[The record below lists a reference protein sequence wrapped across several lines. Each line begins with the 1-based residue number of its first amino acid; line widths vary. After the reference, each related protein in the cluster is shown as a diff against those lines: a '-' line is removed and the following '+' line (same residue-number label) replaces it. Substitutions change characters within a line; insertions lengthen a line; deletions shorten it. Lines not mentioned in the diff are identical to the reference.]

1 MTKSAI
7 KSPIWHPFTQHAIMP
22 EMLKISGA
30 SGAYL
35 QAGDGREILD
45 AISSWW
51 VVTHGHCHPKI
62 VEAIKSQAEKLDQ
75 VIFAGHT
82 HDPAEELAQGLIEIT
97 PQGLEHVFFSDSGST
112 AVEVALKMALGY
124 WKNTGVERSKIIVM
138 ESSYHG
144 DTIGTMS
151 VGERGVFNKAY
162 DPLMFDVGKVPFP
175 QAGYEQQ
182 TFDAL
187 EHQCTKGDVAAFI
200 VEPLI
205 LGAGGMRMYSAQTLR
220 KMYEICKS
228 HDVLFIA
235 DEVMT
240 GWGRTG
246 KMFAFDHLSE
256 HANISPDIACYSKG
270 ITGGSLPLAVTLCH
284 SKIFDA
290 HYSKDRS
297 KTFFHSSSYTANPIA
312 CAAAVAN
319 LKIWKEEPV
328 FERLEK
334 LSAIQSS
341 GLARFSNDDRFT
353 NLRQLG
359 TIAALDVVVNDDG
372 YLADIGPRLYEH
384 FQSKN
389 ILLRPLGNT
398 IYAMPPYCVSE
409 TDMDNVFNAIADA
422 ADKLL

>member
-1 MTKSAI
+1 MS

-22 EMLKISGA
+22 EMLKINSA

-35 QAGDGREILD
+35 QAEDGRKILD

-62 VEAIKSQAEKLDQ
+62 IEAIKTQASKLDQ

-82 HDPAEELAQGLIEIT
+82 HDPAQELAQRLVDIT
-97 PQGLEHVFFSDSGST
+97 PKGLEYVFFSDSGST
-112 AVEVALKMALGY
+112 AVEVALKMALSF
-124 WKNTGVERSKIIVM
+124 WKHSRDGSSTERNKIVVM

-151 VGERGVFNKAY
+151 VGERGVFNRPY
-162 DPLMFDVGKVPFP
+162 NPLMFDVCKVPFVEAENE
-175 QAGYEQQ
+175 QA
-182 TFDAL
+182 TFSAL
-187 EHQCTKGDVAAFI
+187 ETHCAKGDVAAFI

-205 LGAGGMRMYSAQTLR
+205 LGAGGMRVYSANALR
-220 KMYEICKS
+220 KMFEICKS

-246 KMFAFDHLSE
+246 KIFACE
-256 HANISPDIACYSKG
+256 HAGITPDIACYSKG
-270 ITGGSLPLAVTLCH
+270 ITGGSLPLAVTMCH
-284 SKIFDA
+284 SKIYDA
-290 HYSKDRS
+290 HYSTDRS

-319 LKIWKEEPV
+319 LKIWEDEPV
-328 FERLEK
+328 LKRITQLGTMQK
-334 LSAIQSS
+334 K
-341 GLARFSNDDRFT
+341 GLAGFSSDDRFT
-353 NLRQLG
+353 NIRQLG
-359 TIAALDVVVNDDG
+359 TIGALDIVTKDEG
-372 YLADIGPRLYEH
+372 YLANIGPKLYEF
-384 FQSKN
+384 FQKKN

-398 IYAMPPYCVSE
+398 LYVMPPYCVNDDEMSS
-409 TDMDNVFNAIADA
+409 VFEAITEAADA
-422 ADKLL
+422 LL

>member
-1 MTKSAI
+1 MTKSLKKLAI

-35 QAGDGREILD
+35 QGQDGRQILD

-82 HDPAEELAQGLIEIT
+82 HGPAEELAQGLIEIT
-97 PQGLEHVFFSDSGST
+97 PQGLDHVFFSDSGST

-124 WKNTGVERSKIIVM
+124 WKNTGIDRTKIVVM

-175 QAGYEQQ
+175 QVDHEQQ

-187 EHQCTKGDVAAFI
+187 EYHFIKGDVAAFI

-205 LGAGGMRMYSAQTLR
+205 LGAGGMRMYSSATLR

-228 HDVLFIA
+228 HDVFLIA

-246 KMFAFDHLSE
+246 KIFACE
-256 HANISPDIACYSKG
+256 HANITPDIACYSKG

-290 HYSKDRS
+290 HYSTDRS

-334 LSAIQSS
+334 LNAMQSN
-341 GLARFSNDDRFT
+341 GLERFSSDYRFT
-353 NLRQLG
+353 NIRQLG
-359 TIAALDVVVNDDG
+359 TIAALDVVVKDDG
-372 YLADIGPRLYEH
+372 YLADIGPKLYEF

>member
-1 MTKSAI
+1 MIKSAT

-22 EMLKISGA
+22 EMLNISSA

-35 QAGDGREILD
+35 QTKDGRKILD
-45 AISSWW
+45 AVSSWW

-62 VEAIKSQAEKLDQ
+62 VEAIKAQASKLDQ

-82 HDPAEELAQGLIEIT
+82 HDPAEELAQGLVENT
-97 PQGLEHVFFSDSGST
+97 PEGLDHVFFSDSGST

-124 WKNTGVERSKIIVM
+124 WKNTGIDRTKIVVM

-162 DPLMFDVGKVPFP
+162 DPLMFDVSKVPFP

-187 EHQCTKGDVAAFI
+187 EMHCAKGDVAAFI

-205 LGAGGMRMYSAQTLR
+205 LGAGGMRMYSAETLR

-246 KMFAFDHLSE
+246 KRFACE
-256 HANISPDIACYSKG
+256 HAKITPDIACYSKG

-290 HYSKDRS
+290 HYSTDRS

-334 LSAIQSS
+334 LNAIQSS
-341 GLARFSNDDRFT
+341 GLARFSNDHRFT
-353 NLRQLG
+353 NIRQLG
-359 TIAALDVVVNDDG
+359 TIAALDVVVKDDG
-372 YLADIGPRLYEH
+372 YLADIGPKLYEH

>member
-1 MTKSAI
+1 MT

-22 EMLKISGA
+22 NMVKMISA
-30 SGAYL
+30 KGAYL
-35 QAGDGREILD
+35 QAEDGRQILD

-62 VEAIKSQAEKLDQ
+62 VDAIKTQAAKLDQ

-82 HDPAEELAQGLIEIT
+82 HDPAEELAQGLLDLT
-97 PQGLEHVFFSDSGST
+97 PDGLDHVFFSDSGST

-124 WKNTGVERSKIIVM
+124 WKNIGPDHTKVARSKIVVM

-175 QAGYEQQ
+175 EIEHEQK
-182 TFDAL
+182 TLDAL
-187 EHQCTKGDVAAFI
+187 EIHCAKGDVAAFI

-205 LGAGGMRMYSAQTLR
+205 LGAGGMRMYSAVILS
-220 KMYEICKS
+220 KMFEICKT
-228 HDVLFIA
+228 HNVLFIA

-246 KMFAFDHLSE
+246 KMFACE
-256 HANISPDIACYSKG
+256 HANITPDIVCYSKG
-270 ITGGSLPLAVTLCH
+270 ITGGSLPLAATMCH
-284 SKIFDA
+284 AKIFDA
-290 HYSKDRS
+290 HYSTDRS

-319 LKIWKEEPV
+319 IKIWQDEPV
-328 FERLEK
+328 FERLDK
-334 LSAIQSS
+334 LSAMQAKA
-341 GLARFSNDDRFT
+341 LQKLKADDRFT
-353 NLRQLG
+353 NIRQLG
-359 TIAALDVVVNDDG
+359 TIGALDVVVKDEG
-372 YLADIGPRLYEH
+372 YLADIGPKLYEH

-398 IYAMPPYCVSE
+398 IYAMPPYCV
-409 TDMDNVFNAIADA
+409 TQDDMDCIFGAITDA
-422 ADKLL
+422 ADNLL

>member
-1 MTKSAI
+1 MN

-35 QAGDGREILD
+35 QSQDGRQILD

-62 VEAIKSQAEKLDQ
+62 IEAIKSQASKLDQ

-97 PQGLEHVFFSDSGST
+97 PQGLDHVFFSDSGST

-124 WKNTGVERSKIIVM
+124 WKNSGIDRTKIIVM

-162 DPLMFDVGKVPFP
+162 DPLMFDVSKVPFP
-175 QAGYEQQ
+175 KAAQEQL

-187 EHQCTKGDVAAFI
+187 ENHCANGDVAAFI

-205 LGAGGMRMYSAQTLR
+205 LGAGGMRMYSADSLQ
-220 KMYEICKS
+220 KMFEICKK

-246 KMFAFDHLSE
+246 KMFSCE

-284 SKIFDA
+284 SKIYDA
-290 HYSKDRS
+290 HYSTDRS

-319 LKIWKEEPV
+319 LKIWKDEPV
-328 FERLEK
+328 FDRIEK
-334 LSAIQSS
+334 INAYQSN
-341 GLARFSNDDRFT
+341 GLARFSGDDRFT
-353 NLRQLG
+353 NIRQLG
-359 TIAALDVVVNDDG
+359 TIGALDVVVKDEG
-372 YLADIGPRLYEH
+372 YLADIGPKFYEH

-398 IYAMPPYCVSE
+398 IYAMPPYCVIE
-409 TDMDNVFNAIADA
+409 QDMESIFDAIADA